1 MFPIQPPFNALFG
14 GRVSVV
20 VPSILACSS
29 PFPSAAK
36 HYDWT
41 QNTYAHVYQ
50 NAIAA
55 LWSIKQVLEAE
66 AGIELLVGSEV
77 FFCVLKDISC
87 LFLKL
92 LVKVI

>member
-1 MFPIQPPFNALFG
+1 MFPIQPPWNTFFFC

-20 VPSILACSS
+20 FSFIPACSS

-41 QNTYAHVYQ
+41 QNSYAHVYQ

-77 FFCVLKDISC
+77 FFVVS
-87 LFLKL
+87 
-92 LVKVI
+92 